1 MQRILFFLFVFSGLA
16 LQMTA
21 QQKPI
26 TGVATGAKDNQ
37 TFTSLEPDESGL
49 DEDIIVGYGS
59 QNKSYVTS
67 SISKVDGEKLMN
79 KPVPTI
85 ELALQGKSA
94 GVFIEAVNGKS
105 TAFSRVRIRGTSSIY
120 ATSQP
125 LFIVDGIPVTMDAL
139 NLSGAA
145 INPLASINFNDVESV
160 EILKDAASSAIYG
173 SRGANGVV
181 IINTKKGFS
190 GDTKINFSFK
200 SGFSDPSHRREFMNA
215 DEYISYLREAAV
227 NGDLQE
233 DKAYGY
239 SPGTISFWENYVETK
254 LKNFS
259 GWAAITDKNGNYLG
273 SKVDT
278 DWQDLAFRRGTI
290 YSADLSA
297 QGGNDKLR
305 FYAGGSFNSQEGILV
320 SNGIEKASGRLNI
333 ENKANKFTDV
343 GFSLALSR
351 TAINQV
357 PSDNFYS
364 NPLQL
369 VALSPITPPRDEYG
383 ELYNRPVTAY
393 YNSLLDVEYATVK
406 ITEYRSLVNG
416 YLNFNLFNGMK
427 WKNELGF
434 DLYNLKE
441 NARYG
446 EKTDAGTGVN
456 GYGFANSGQNQNITG
471 RSYLDYTNIFGNL
484 DVSGILGTEYQYV
497 TSETLYA
504 EGQEFPVDALKTLAS
519 ANNISGASSTL
530 TKYNFLSYF
539 SRVNLVY
546 NAKYLLTL
554 TCRVDGS
561 SRFGINNQYGF
572 FPAAS
577 IGWIVS
583 KEDFFAGVPVINF
596 LKVRSSYGVTG
607 NADISDFGHMGLY
620 DAGSYNGISGLIPG
634 QIQNPDFK
642 WETTKQFD
650 AGIDFGL
657 YGNKIYG
664 EIDVYHK
671 KSNGIL
677 LPVQI
682 PATSGFSVQM
692 QNTGSIQNKGFE
704 ILLTSNN
711 LSGNITWNTSLN
723 FSVNKNKVLDIGGQ
737 DIIDNGGI
745 RYMNVVKKGYPIGVF
760 YGAEY
765 AGVDYYNGDA
775 LWYINERDAN
785 GNIVNPD
792 ETTNVFDD
800 VNFVFLG
807 NPNPDYIGAITNTF
821 GYKGVEFEFTFQGVA
836 GNKIHLI
843 GDQWMA
849 SNGVWYDNQLKSQL
863 KSWKNTGDVTM
874 VPQARF
880 AWDNGNQSRSSR
892 YLSDGSYLKLR
903 NVTLSYEF
911 PQTLTNKI
919 NLSRLKIF
927 FEGQNLLTFTQYEGW
942 DPEVSADFLVNNIY
956 SGCDFYSAPQPR
968 SVVFGINIS
977 F

>member
-1 MQRILFFLFVFSGLA
+1 
-16 LQMTA
+16 MTA

-233 DKAYGY
+233 DKVYGY
-239 SPGTISFWENYVETK
+239 SPGTISFWENYIETK

-297 QGGNDKLR
+297 QGGNEKLR

-333 ENKANKFTDV
+333 ENKANKFTHV

-484 DVSGILGTEYQYV
+484 GVSGILGTEYQYV
-497 TSETLYA
+497 TSET
-504 EGQEFPVDALKTLAS
+504 
-519 ANNISGASSTL
+519 
-530 TKYNFLSYF
+530 
-539 SRVNLVY
+539 
-546 NAKYLLTL
+546 
-554 TCRVDGS
+554 
-561 SRFGINNQYGF
+561 
-572 FPAAS
+572 
-577 IGWIVS
+577 
-583 KEDFFAGVPVINF
+583 
-596 LKVRSSYGVTG
+596 
-607 NADISDFGHMGLY
+607 
-620 DAGSYNGISGLIPG
+620 
-634 QIQNPDFK
+634 
-642 WETTKQFD
+642 
-650 AGIDFGL
+650 
-657 YGNKIYG
+657 
-664 EIDVYHK
+664 
-671 KSNGIL
+671 
-677 LPVQI
+677 
-682 PATSGFSVQM
+682 
-692 QNTGSIQNKGFE
+692 
-704 ILLTSNN
+704 
-711 LSGNITWNTSLN
+711 
-723 FSVNKNKVLDIGGQ
+723 
-737 DIIDNGGI
+737 
-745 RYMNVVKKGYPIGVF
+745 
-760 YGAEY
+760 
-765 AGVDYYNGDA
+765 
-775 LWYINERDAN
+775 
-785 GNIVNPD
+785 
-792 ETTNVFDD
+792 
-800 VNFVFLG
+800 
-807 NPNPDYIGAITNTF
+807 
-821 GYKGVEFEFTFQGVA
+821 
-836 GNKIHLI
+836 
-843 GDQWMA
+843 
-849 SNGVWYDNQLKSQL
+849 
-863 KSWKNTGDVTM
+863 
-874 VPQARF
+874 
-880 AWDNGNQSRSSR
+880 
-892 YLSDGSYLKLR
+892 
-903 NVTLSYEF
+903 
-911 PQTLTNKI
+911 
-919 NLSRLKIF
+919 
-927 FEGQNLLTFTQYEGW
+927 
-942 DPEVSADFLVNNIY
+942 
-956 SGCDFYSAPQPR
+956 
-968 SVVFGINIS
+968 
-977 F
+977 